1 MLFTQKT
8 QGNEKYSCSRGA
20 TSCMY
25 GSRKH
30 IVFLPGEEETRLLSD
45 YIVLE
50 VRTSSRASYLS
61 VSLKY
66 CNVTFSKYKF

>member
-20 TSCMY
+20 TSGMY

-30 IVFLPGEEETRLLSD
+30 IVFLFREEETRLLSD
-45 YIVLE
+45 YGLCTLCIFVN
-50 VRTSSRASYLS
+50 TTYS
-61 VSLKY
+61 V
-66 CNVTFSKYKF
+66 FSKTALDFT